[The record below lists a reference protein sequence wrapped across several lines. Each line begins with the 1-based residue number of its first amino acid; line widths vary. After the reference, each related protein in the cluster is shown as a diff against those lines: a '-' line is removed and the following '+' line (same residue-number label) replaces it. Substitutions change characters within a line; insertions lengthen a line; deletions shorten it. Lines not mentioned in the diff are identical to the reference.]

1 VNWLYDPEMSRPR
14 RTLFR
19 KRGQEIMFRNPILIV
34 TAAAGLGVI
43 SLGSAQSPVPGITA
57 PEANLVR
64 IGDANL
70 NKLPDGRSIHRVNGT
85 TVGLMTV
92 QWPKG
97 AMAEPHNHAVEL
109 IVTVASGQLKVMS
122 GGEEFILEP
131 GDVVAF
137 PAWVDHG
144 FEALEDT
151 VTYEAAGP
159 G

>member
-1 VNWLYDPEMSRPR
+1 MFK
-14 RTLFR
+14 TLIF
-19 KRGQEIMFRNPILIV
+19 IV
-34 TAAAGLGVI
+34 AAATALGAVGLV
-43 SLGSAQSPVPGITA
+43 SAQAPMPGITT
-57 PEANLVR
+57 PEANVVR
-64 IGDANL
+64 IGEAEF
-70 NKLPDGRSIHRVNGT
+70 NKIPDGRSIHRVNGT

-97 AMAEPHNHAVEL
+97 TVAEPHNHGVEL

-122 GGEEFILEP
+122 SGEEFILEP

>member
-1 VNWLYDPEMSRPR
+1 
-14 RTLFR
+14 
-19 KRGQEIMFRNPILIV
+19 MFRNPLFLV
-34 TAAAGLGVI
+34 TAAAGLGAI
-43 SLGSAQSPVPGITA
+43 SLVGSAQMPVPGITT
-57 PEANLVR
+57 PEANVVR
-64 IGDANL
+64 IADAEFNST
-70 NKLPDGRSIHRVNGT
+70 PDGRAIHRVNGT
-85 TVGLMTV
+85 TVGMMNV

-97 AMAEPHNHAVEL
+97 TLAEPHNHGVEL
-109 IVTVASGQLKVMS
+109 IVTLASGRMMVMS

-144 FEALEDT
+144 FEALEDS

>member
-1 VNWLYDPEMSRPR
+1 
-14 RTLFR
+14 
-19 KRGQEIMFRNPILIV
+19 MFRQLILGL
-34 TAAAGLGVI
+34 AASAGLCTMG
-43 SLGSAQSPVPGITA
+43 LASAQTPVPGITA
-57 PEANLVR
+57 PEANVVR
-64 IGDANL
+64 IGDAEFTEV
-70 NKLPDGRSIHRVNGT
+70 PDGRSLHRVNGT
-85 TVGLMTV
+85 TVGLITV

-97 AMAEPHNHAVEL
+97 TVAEPHNHAVEL
-109 IVTVASGQLKVMS
+109 IVSVASGQLKVTS
-122 GGEEFILEP
+122 GGREFVLEP

>member
-1 VNWLYDPEMSRPR
+1 MLRVY
-14 RTLFR
+14 
-19 KRGQEIMFRNPILIV
+19 ILIGIAV
-34 TAAAGLGVI
+34 AGL
-43 SLGSAQSPVPGITA
+43 SLTVPASAQAPVPGITH
-57 PEANLVR
+57 PEASIVR
-64 IGDANL
+64 IADAEYIDV
-70 NKLPDGRSIHRVNGT
+70 PDGRTLHRVNGS
-85 TVGLMTV
+85 TVGLIKV

-97 AMAEPHNHAVEL
+97 TVADAHNHSVEL
-109 IVTVASGQLKVMS
+109 IVSVASGQLKVTS
-122 GGEEFILEP
+122 GDDEYVLEP

>member
-1 VNWLYDPEMSRPR
+1 ML
-14 RTLFR
+14 
-19 KRGQEIMFRNPILIV
+19 RNSILIV
-34 TAAAGLGVI
+34 ATAAGLGAI
-43 SLGSAQSPVPGITA
+43 GLALAQTPVPGITMPA
-57 PEANLVR
+57 ANVVR
-64 IGDANL
+64 VDDAEL
-70 NKLPDGRSIHRVNGT
+70 NKLPDGRTIHRVNGT

-97 AMAEPHNHAVEL
+97 SLAEPHNHAVEL
-109 IVTVASGQLKVMS
+109 IVTVASGQLRVMS
-122 GGEEFILEP
+122 GGREFILEP

-144 FEALEDT
+144 FEALEET

>member
-1 VNWLYDPEMSRPR
+1 ML
-14 RTLFR
+14 
-19 KRGQEIMFRNPILIV
+19 RNLILTV
-34 TAAAGLGVI
+34 AAAAGLGAI
-43 SLGSAQSPVPGITA
+43 GLGSAQTPVPGITM
-57 PEANLVR
+57 PEANVVR
-64 IGDANL
+64 IGDAEFT
-70 NKLPDGRSIHRVNGT
+70 KVPDGREIHRVNGT
-85 TVGLMTV
+85 TVGLITV

-97 AMAEPHNHAVEL
+97 TIAEPHNHAVEL
-109 IVTVASGQLKVMS
+109 IVAVASGQLKVMS
-122 GGEEFILEP
+122 GGREFILEP

>member
-1 VNWLYDPEMSRPR
+1 MLRVC
-14 RTLFR
+14 
-19 KRGQEIMFRNPILIV
+19 ILLSF
-34 TAAAGLGVI
+34 AGAGLG
-43 SLGSAQSPVPGITA
+43 LAALTSAQAPVPGITH
-57 PEANLVR
+57 PEANVVR
-64 IGDANL
+64 IADAEFIDV
-70 NKLPDGRSIHRVNGT
+70 PDGRTLHRVNGS
-85 TVGLMTV
+85 TVGLIMV

-97 AMAEPHNHAVEL
+97 TIADAHNHSVEL
-109 IVTVASGQLKVMS
+109 IVTVASGQLKVTS
-122 GGEEFILEP
+122 GGDEYVLEP

>member
-1 VNWLYDPEMSRPR
+1 ML
-14 RTLFR
+14 
-19 KRGQEIMFRNPILIV
+19 RNLILIV
-34 TAAAGLGVI
+34 TTVAGLGI
-43 SLGSAQSPVPGITA
+43 IGLGWAQLPMPGITS

-64 IGDANL
+64 ISDAEFAD
-70 NKLPDGRSIHRVNGT
+70 LPDGRAIHRVNGT
-85 TVGLMTV
+85 TVAMMTV
-92 QWPKG
+92 HWPKG
-97 AMAEPHNHAVEL
+97 AVAEPHNHAVEL
-109 IVTVASGQLKVMS
+109 IVTVGSGQLKAMS

-131 GDVVAF
+131 GDVIAF

>member
-1 VNWLYDPEMSRPR
+1 
-14 RTLFR
+14 
-19 KRGQEIMFRNPILIV
+19 MFRNLVLIA
-34 TAAAGLGVI
+34 TAAGGLGAIGLV
-43 SLGSAQSPVPGITA
+43 SAQMPMPGITT
-57 PEANLVR
+57 PEANVVR
-64 IGDANL
+64 AGDAEPMET
-70 NKLPDGRSIHRVNGT
+70 PDGRTIHRVNGT
-85 TVGLMTV
+85 TVGMMTV
-92 QWPKG
+92 PWPKG
-97 AMAEPHNHAVEL
+97 TIAESHNHGVEL

>member
-1 VNWLYDPEMSRPR
+1 MV
-14 RTLFR
+14 
-19 KRGQEIMFRNPILIV
+19 RNLIYIV
-34 TAAAGLGVI
+34 TAAAGL
-43 SLGSAQSPVPGITA
+43 SAIGPGAAQTPVPGMTT
-57 PEANLVR
+57 PEAKVVR
-64 IGDANL
+64 ARDAEFNEI
-70 NKLPDGRSIHRVNGT
+70 PDGRAIHRVNGT

-97 AMAEPHNHAVEL
+97 TVAEPHNHGVEL
-109 IVTVASGQLKVMS
+109 IVAVASGQLKVMS
-122 GGEEFILEP
+122 GGREFVLEA

-159 G
+159 GS

>member
-1 VNWLYDPEMSRPR
+1 MM
-14 RTLFR
+14 
-19 KRGQEIMFRNPILIV
+19 Q
-34 TAAAGLGVI
+34 
-43 SLGSAQSPVPGITA
+43 
-57 PEANLVR
+57 VR
-64 IGDANL
+64 
-70 NKLPDGRSIHRVNGT
+70 
-85 TVGLMTV
+85 
-92 QWPKG
+92 WPKG
-97 AMAEPHNHAVEL
+97 SVAESHNYGVEL

-144 FEALEDT
+144 FEALEET

>member
-1 VNWLYDPEMSRPR
+1 M
-14 RTLFR
+14 FR
-19 KRGQEIMFRNPILIV
+19 KPILIV
-34 TAAAGLGVI
+34 ATAAALGAVGLV
-43 SLGSAQSPVPGITA
+43 SAQAPMPGITT
-57 PEANLVR
+57 PKANVVR
-64 IGDANL
+64 IGDAEFN
-70 NKLPDGRSIHRVNGT
+70 NIPDGRSIHRVNGT

-97 AMAEPHNHAVEL
+97 TVAERHNHGVEL

-122 GGEEFILEP
+122 GGEEFILAP

>member
-1 VNWLYDPEMSRPR
+1 MY
-14 RTLFR
+14 
-19 KRGQEIMFRNPILIV
+19 RNLALIV
-34 TAAAGLGVI
+34 VAAAGLGAVA
-43 SLGSAQSPVPGITA
+43 LGSAQTPVPGITT

-64 IGDANL
+64 VGDAEFT
-70 NKLPDGRSIHRVNGT
+70 KIPDGRSIHRVNGT

-97 AMAEPHNHAVEL
+97 TVAEPHNHGVEL

-122 GGEEFILEP
+122 GGREFVLEP

>member
-1 VNWLYDPEMSRPR
+1 ML
-14 RTLFR
+14 RTL
-19 KRGQEIMFRNPILIV
+19 ILGI
-34 TAAAGLGVI
+34 TAATALAAIGV
-43 SLGSAQSPVPGITA
+43 GFAQAPMPGITT
-57 PEANLVR
+57 PEANVVR
-64 IGDANL
+64 IGDAEFN
-70 NKLPDGRSIHRVNGT
+70 NVPDGRSIHRVNGT
-85 TVGLMTV
+85 TVGLMKV

-97 AMAEPHNHAVEL
+97 TFAEPHNHGVEL
-109 IVTVASGQLKVMS
+109 IVSVASGQLKVMS

>member
-1 VNWLYDPEMSRPR
+1 MNR
-14 RTLFR
+14 RW
-19 KRGQEIMFRNPILIV
+19 ISIL
-34 TAAAGLGVI
+34 AAALLPLSLQTGL
-43 SLGSAQSPVPGITA
+43 AQAPVPGITR
-57 PEANLVR
+57 PQANVVR
-64 IGDANL
+64 LDHAEFTDVA
-70 NKLPDGRSIHRVNGT
+70 DGRRLHRVNGS
-85 TVGLMTV
+85 TVGLINV

-97 AMAEPHNHAVEL
+97 TVADPHNHAVEL
-109 IVTVASGQLKVMS
+109 IVSVASGRLKVMT
-122 GGEEFILEP
+122 GGDEFILEP

>member
-1 VNWLYDPEMSRPR
+1 MYRK
-14 RTLFR
+14 LFLT
-19 KRGQEIMFRNPILIV
+19 I
-34 TAAAGLGVI
+34 TAAAALGVI
-43 SLGSAQSPVPGITA
+43 GLVSAQAPMPGITA
-57 PEANLVR
+57 PKANVVR
-64 IGDANL
+64 IDDAEINTIA
-70 NKLPDGRSIHRVNGT
+70 DGRAIHRVNGT
-85 TVGLMTV
+85 TVGLMNV
-92 QWPKG
+92 RWPKG
-97 AMAEPHNHAVEL
+97 AFAEPHNHAVEL
-109 IVTVASGQLKVMS
+109 IVSVASGRLRVMS